1 MSITHTLA
9 AYLSG
14 VARTPLPADV
24 ADRTR
29 LHLLDT
35 LAAMVSGASLD
46 AGRRALDYVRGEG
59 SSDQAT
65 VIGGGI
71 TATAAD
77 AGFANGMAGHA
88 DETDDSHPAGFHPGC
103 GIVAAALAMAEREH
117 SSGEVLLR
125 AIAAGYDVGSRA
137 ALAALPQA
145 ARAAGYSVT
154 THAIGGTFGAG
165 AAAATQ
171 IALTPDQLT
180 HVLSYTAQQA
190 WGARSYL
197 RDAHHVEKAF
207 VYGGRP
213 ARAGIMAATMVQR
226 GFDAVPDV
234 FEGEFNY
241 FAAIGFDADP
251 PALVDGLGSRWEIM
265 RTNIKRYPVGSPI
278 LGVVEGLNRIL
289 SRASIAPEQVQ
300 QVTLEMPAR
309 SAQVVNERDMPNV
322 NAQHI
327 TAIMLLDGALHLAAS
342 HDYARMQDPAVLA
355 LRQRISLVPGAGDET
370 MVRIALAS
378 GEELSERVPSLRRA
392 MPSPADVQQKAREL
406 ISEVLGA
413 SAADALIEQILRIET
428 LADVRQLRPMLQAR
442 VAVAA

>member
-1 MSITHTLA
+1 MSLTHTLA
-9 AYLSG
+9 SYLSE
-14 VARTPLPADV
+14 VARQSLPAEV

-29 LHLLDT
+29 LHLLDS
-35 LAAMVSGASLD
+35 LAAMLSGASLD

-59 SSDQAT
+59 ISDQAT
-65 VIGGGI
+65 VIGGGM

-77 AGFANGMAGHA
+77 AAFANGMAGHA

-137 ALAALPQA
+137 ALAALPPSQ
-145 ARAAGYSVT
+145 RAAGYSVT

-171 IALTPDQLT
+171 IALTPEQVC

-241 FAAIGFDADP
+241 FAAIGFEAEP
-251 PALVDGLGSRWEIM
+251 AALVDGLGSRWEIM

-289 SRASIAPEQVQ
+289 ARTSIAPDAVRR
-300 QVTLEMPAR
+300 VTLEMPAR

-342 HDYARMQDPAVLA
+342 HDYARMQDASVLA
-355 LRQRISLVPGAGDET
+355 LRERISLVPGSGDQT
-370 MVRIALAS
+370 TVRIELAS
-378 GEELSERVPSLRRA
+378 GDVVSESVPSLRRA
-392 MPSPADVQQKAREL
+392 TPSPAEVQQKAREL

-413 SAADALIEQILRIET
+413 SAADSLIEQILRIEA
-428 LADVRQLRPMLQAR
+428 LDDVQRLRPALQVR